1 MKRERPAYVYVKN
14 GLLYYC
20 RRGMKPIRIHSAL
33 GTPEFAAEYAKLL
46 KGTAPEPSRSVK
58 KLVASYYQ
66 SARWAKHAA
75 NTCKSYARHFTYFVE
90 TFGNVDPAKLRRVH
104 VVRMRDALS
113 DKPTDANRK
122 VGALSSL
129 MEHAIDIG
137 WIAANPA
144 HGTQAL
150 PPSKPPRQPW
160 PPKMIEA
167 YRAEADGLALLIFEM
182 CLGTGQRIGDVLRMT
197 WADLSAEGVR
207 VKQGK
212 TGARLTIPLTARL
225 EAALAATPRV
235 GLTIV
240 AQPNGRPVSYSYAAK
255 LVLDVRVKIGAEAWD
270 IHSLRHAAAAE
281 IAALPGMTMEH
292 VKAITGHA
300 SDNVARIYVKDA
312 AQKARAKEAQEA
324 RGTNKG

>member
-1 MKRERPAYVYVKN
+1 MKRDRPAYCYIKS

-20 RRGMKPIRIHSAL
+20 RRGAKPIRIHSAL

-46 KGTAPEPSRSVK
+46 KGTAPEPSRTVK
-58 KLVASYYQ
+58 KLVASYYT
-66 SARWAKHAA
+66 SGRWAKHAK
-75 NTCKSYARHFTYFVE
+75 NTRRSYKRHFDYFIE
-90 TFGNVDPAKLRRVH
+90 TLGNIDPAKLRRVH

-129 MEHAIDIG
+129 MEHGIDIG
-137 WIAANPA
+137 WIPKDQNPV

-150 PPSKPPRQPW
+150 PPSKPPREPW
-160 PPKMIEA
+160 PADKIRA
-167 YRAEADGLALLIFEM
+167 YRETADGLALLIFEM

-197 WADLSAEGVR
+197 WADLSADGIK

-225 EAALAATPRV
+225 EAALAATARA

-240 AQPNGRPVSYSYAAK
+240 AQPNGKPVSYSYAAK
-255 LVLDVRVKIGAEAWD
+255 LVQDVRKQIGAEAWD

-300 SDNVARIYVKDA
+300 SDNVARIYVGTA
-312 AQKARAKEAQEA
+312 AQKARAKEAQEG
-324 RGTNKG
+324 RK